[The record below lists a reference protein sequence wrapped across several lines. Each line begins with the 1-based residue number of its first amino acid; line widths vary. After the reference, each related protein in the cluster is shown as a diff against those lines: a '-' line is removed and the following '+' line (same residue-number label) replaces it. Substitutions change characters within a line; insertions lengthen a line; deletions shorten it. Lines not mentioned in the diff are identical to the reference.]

1 MGLAN
6 MTWEGTSA
14 HGGVYGNVT
23 VRVRV
28 HVLLWDDRATVAG
41 ILAGKVVLVVR
52 LRAWVYGI
60 NTNDPCGL
68 VNLTPSFVIKGIG
81 KFAILVLLTLI
92 IWQERPLNF
101 ESLTFEASLLDYF
114 EEKLPV
120 DLAFAADFQSCVD
133 I

>member
-1 MGLAN
+1 MSQAAHGSRLEKSIRRSSPNQYLEYLRHGNKGSIHALSISKMKAARYLDFGLELLVPEHMWIEYLGIMGLAN

-28 HVLLWDDRATVAG
+28 QVLLWDDRATVAG

-60 NTNDPCGL
+60 
-68 VNLTPSFVIKGIG
+68 
-81 KFAILVLLTLI
+81 
-92 IWQERPLNF
+92 
-101 ESLTFEASLLDYF
+101 
-114 EEKLPV
+114 
-120 DLAFAADFQSCVD
+120 D
-133 I
+133 INGP